1 MMPSG
6 IALAI
11 RSEQRHR
18 EVDDY
23 VYFQL
28 NNHLKTDSMASF
40 KLKFR
45 PSTAKDKT
53 GTLYF
58 QVIHR
63 RSTRTVCTD
72 YHVTPEEWDGRT
84 SSVRVTGTPE
94 RQAELRLIV
103 SKVRWDCR
111 QIASLITE
119 KEQALVEYTADDI
132 ASAFRL
138 LPPCQTWFGFI
149 HGMVAK
155 KLRMG
160 RTGTAKTYLDA
171 LASFSRFRDGE
182 DIAIDALDAELMNR
196 YEAWLKGRGVKR
208 NSSSCYLRTLRTL
221 YRKAAEKGLTTDRDI
236 FRHVFT
242 GFAAT
247 AKRALPL
254 DTIRAVRRLPL
265 PEGSA
270 LAFARDM
277 FMLGIY
283 LQGISFVDMAY
294 LKKDDIRNGLLQYSR
309 RKTGQGISVG
319 WEPAMQEIVDAY
331 AHLTEG
337 SPYLLPVI
345 TRQDGTERRQYER
358 MEHRVNRQLKK
369 IGEMVGLQ
377 IPLTTYVGRHCWAS
391 TMRDMGVSLSIV
403 SKGLGHESLKTTQ
416 VYLSS
421 IDTEGVV
428 KANRKMIGRIFR
440 E

>member
-1 MMPSG
+1 
-6 IALAI
+6 
-11 RSEQRHR
+11 
-18 EVDDY
+18 
-23 VYFQL
+23 
-28 NNHLKTDSMASF
+28 MASF

-72 YHVTPEEWDGRT
+72 YHVTPEEWDGQT

-94 RQAELRLIV
+94 RQAKLRLIV

-132 ASAFRL
+132 ASAFRR

-265 PEGSA
+265 PEGST

-345 TRQDGTERRQYER
+345 TRQDGTERAAIRTDGTQGEPSAEENRRNGGIANPAHDIRREALLGQHDAGHGSQPVHRQQGTGARES
-358 MEHRVNRQLKK
+358 EDH
-369 IGEMVGLQ
+369 
-377 IPLTTYVGRHCWAS
+377 A
-391 TMRDMGVSLSIV
+391 SLSLLHRHGG
-403 SKGLGHESLKTTQ
+403 SGESQ
-416 VYLSS
+416 PENDRQDFS
-421 IDTEGVV
+421 
-428 KANRKMIGRIFR
+428 
-440 E
+440 

>member
-1 MMPSG
+1 
-6 IALAI
+6 
-11 RSEQRHR
+11 
-18 EVDDY
+18 
-23 VYFQL
+23 
-28 NNHLKTDSMASF
+28 MASF

-72 YHVTPEEWDGRT
+72 YHVTPEEWDGQT

-94 RQAELRLIV
+94 RQAKLRLIV

-132 ASAFRL
+132 ASAFRR

-265 PEGSA
+265 PEGST

-294 LKKDDIRNGLLQYSR
+294 LRKDDIRNGLLQYSR

-345 TRQDGTERRQYER
+345 TRQDGTERAAIRTDGTQGEPSAEENRRNGGIANPAHDIRREALLGQHDAGHGSQPVHRQQGAGARES
-358 MEHRVNRQLKK
+358 EDH
-369 IGEMVGLQ
+369 
-377 IPLTTYVGRHCWAS
+377 A
-391 TMRDMGVSLSIV
+391 SLSLLHRHGG
-403 SKGLGHESLKTTQ
+403 SGESQ
-416 VYLSS
+416 PENDRQDFS
-421 IDTEGVV
+421 
-428 KANRKMIGRIFR
+428 
-440 E
+440 